1 MRIISFDQASLVTGW
16 AIFDNGV
23 YINSGVITKDK
34 KIPIIQRVPQMAEAI
49 CKKIEKTNVDMVII
63 EGIQNQGSI
72 KTTLDLARLQGGIMM
87 WCEINKKPLHIL
99 SPSEWR
105 SALKFK
111 LGAKTKRDEL
121 KAQAKN
127 YVSEY
132 YELDIN
138 IDEAE
143 AICINA
149 AAQKIFDLP
158 KIVLVDDEDE
168 I

>member
-1 MRIISFDQASLVTGW
+1 MKVISLDQASLTSGW
-16 AIFDNGV
+16 SIFEDGFYV
-23 YINSGVITKDK
+23 DSGVITKDK
-34 KIPIIQRVPQMAEAI
+34 KIPIIQRVPQMAKAI
-49 CKKIEKTNVDMVII
+49 CEKIETSNVDEVII

-87 WCEINKKPLHIL
+87 WCEINQKPLHIL

-121 KAQAKN
+121 KIQAEN
-127 YVSEY
+127 YVSEHY
-132 YELDIN
+132 KLDIN
-138 IDEAE
+138 TDEAE

-149 AAQKIFDLP
+149 AAHKIFDF
-158 KIVLVDDEDE
+158 DDE

>member
-1 MRIISFDQASLVTGW
+1 MRVISLDQASLTSGW
-16 AIFDNGV
+16 AVFENGTYV
-23 YINSGVITKDK
+23 DSGVITKDK
-34 KIPIIQRVPQMAEAI
+34 KIPIIQRVPQMAKAI
-49 CKKIEKTNVDMVII
+49 CEKIKESNVDVVII

-87 WCEINKKPLHIL
+87 WCEVNQKSLHIL

-121 KAQAKN
+121 KVQAEN
-127 YVSEY
+127 YVSEHY
-132 YELDIN
+132 KLDIN
-138 IDEAE
+138 TDEAE
-143 AICINA
+143 SICINVA
-149 AAQKIFDLP
+149 AHKIFDLN
-158 KIVLVDDEDE
+158 DD

>member
-1 MRIISFDQASLVTGW
+1 MRVIAFDQASLISGW
-16 AIFDNGV
+16 SIFENGTYV
-23 YINSGVITKDK
+23 NSGVITKDK

-49 CKKIEKTNVDMVII
+49 CKKIEESNIDVVII

-87 WCEINKKPLHIL
+87 WCEINQKPLHVL

-121 KAQAKN
+121 KVQAEN
-127 YVSEY
+127 YVSEHY
-132 YELDIN
+132 KLDIN
-138 IDEAE
+138 TDEAE

-149 AAQKIFDLP
+149 GAHKIFDF
-158 KIVLVDDEDE
+158 DDE

>member
-1 MRIISFDQASLVTGW
+1 MMMKIISLDQASLISGW
-16 AIFDNGV
+16 CIFEDGV
-23 YINSGVITKDK
+23 YIDSGIITKNK
-34 KIPIIQRVPQMAEAI
+34 KIPIIQRVPQMAQAI
-49 CKKIEKTNVDMVII
+49 CEKIETSNADVVVI

-87 WCEINKKPLHIL
+87 WCEINHKPLYIL

-121 KAQAKN
+121 KVQAEN
-127 YVSEY
+127 YVSEHY
-132 YELDIN
+132 NLDIN
-138 IDEAE
+138 TDESE
-143 AICINA
+143 AICINV
-149 AAQKIFDLP
+149 AAQKIFDL
-158 KIVLVDDEDE
+158 DDD

>member
-1 MRIISFDQASLVTGW
+1 MRVISLDQASLISGW
-16 AIFDNGV
+16 SIFENGNYV
-23 YINSGVITKDK
+23 DSGVITKDK
-34 KIPIIQRVPQMAEAI
+34 KIPIIRRVPQMAKAI
-49 CKKIEKTNVDMVII
+49 CDKIQMSNVDEVVI

-105 SALKFK
+105 SALKFQ

-121 KAQAKN
+121 KIQAED
-127 YVSEY
+127 YVSEHY
-132 YELDIN
+132 KLDIN
-138 IDEAE
+138 TDEAE

-149 AAQKIFDLP
+149 AAHKIFDF
-158 KIVLVDDEDE
+158 DDE

>member
-1 MRIISFDQASLVTGW
+1 MRVISFDQASLISGW
-16 AIFDNGV
+16 SIFENGI
-23 YINSGVITKDK
+23 YIDSGVITKDK
-34 KIPIIQRVPQMAEAI
+34 KIPIIQRVPQMAKAI
-49 CKKIEKTNVDMVII
+49 CEKIESSNVDVVII

-87 WCEINKKPLHIL
+87 WCEINQKPLHIL

-121 KAQAKN
+121 KVQAED
-127 YVSEY
+127 YVSEHY
-132 YELDIN
+132 KLDIN
-138 IDEAE
+138 TDEAE
-143 AICINA
+143 SICINVA
-149 AAQKIFDLP
+149 AHKIFDL
-158 KIVLVDDEDE
+158 DDE

>member
-1 MRIISFDQASLVTGW
+1 MRVISFDQASLISGW
-16 AIFDNGV
+16 SIFEDGTYV
-23 YINSGVITKDK
+23 DSGVITKDK
-34 KIPIIQRVPQMAEAI
+34 KIPIIQRVPQMAQAI
-49 CKKIEKTNVDMVII
+49 CEKIETSDIDVVII

-87 WCEINKKPLHIL
+87 WCEINQKPLHIL

-121 KAQAKN
+121 KVQAEH
-127 YVSEY
+127 YVSEHY
-132 YELDIN
+132 KLNIN
-138 IDEAE
+138 TDEAE

-149 AAQKIFDLP
+149 GAYKIFDF
-158 KIVLVDDEDE
+158 DDE